1 MLVLEVR
8 VERFLLSSS
17 DQQSSETL
25 SDEELASLA
34 LGADPHAPLDPDAVA
49 WNGTWGAQWNTL
61 PEWYMPNAS
70 AIGRG
75 RGTKVVVI
83 SIIVGLLVIDAFGLC
98 ITSGFLSLA

>member
-1 MLVLEVR
+1 MEPYEVANNYQ
-8 VERFLLSSS
+8 
-17 DQQSSETL
+17 DPETL
-25 SDEELASLA
+25 SDEELTALA
-34 LGADPHAPLDPDAVA
+34 LDADPRAPLDPDAEA
-49 WNGTWGAQWNTL
+49 WNGAWGAQWNTL
-61 PEWYMPNAS
+61 PDWYMPSAS

>member
-1 MLVLEVR
+1 MKPYEVANDLPGLEA
-8 VERFLLSSS
+8 
-17 DQQSSETL
+17 L
-25 SDEELASLA
+25 SDEELTALA
-34 LGADPHAPLDPDAVA
+34 LDADPRVALDPDAQA
-49 WNGTWGAQWNTL
+49 WNGAWGAQWNTL
-61 PEWYMPNAS
+61 PDWYMPSAS

>member
-1 MLVLEVR
+1 MEPFSLP
-8 VERFLLSSS
+8 SSYQQPS
-17 DQQSSETL
+17 DTIT
-25 SDEELASLA
+25 DEELTALA
-34 LGADPHAPLDPDAVA
+34 LGADPDASLDPEAVA

-61 PEWYMPNAS
+61 PDWYMPSAS